1 VAPTRTRNLEQP
13 EEDIE
18 LLDEQDE
25 EEELEEAVSG
35 SRRRGSNG
43 DEGKSKERRPRQ
55 KQSRAATNATGI
67 NRIPVLRS
75 LVAYFRGVV
84 SELQKVT
91 WPSREETT
99 RLTLVVLGVTVA
111 FAIGL
116 GTLDYFLGWW
126 FKQAIR
132 ESQNATLTFLLVGA
146 GIAVALG
153 GGFAWLRRQI

>member
-1 VAPTRTRNLEQP
+1 MAPTRTRNLEQP

-25 EEELEEAVSG
+25 EEEVEEVVEG
-35 SRRRGSNG
+35 RRRGRGSDG
-43 DEGKSKERRPRQ
+43 EDGKSKERRPRQ
-55 KQSRAATNATGI
+55 KQSRAAANATGI

-75 LVAYFRGVV
+75 IVAYFRGVI

-99 RLTLVVLGVTVA
+99 RLTMVVLGVTVA

-126 FKQAIR
+126 FKQAVGDNTELI
-132 ESQNATLTFLLVGA
+132 FLLVGA
-146 GIAVALG
+146 GLVVAIG
-153 GGFAWLRRQI
+153 GSFAWLRREI